1 MPLVSVS
8 AATVSH
14 QHGAIHPIP
23 PQVNQ
28 HQTMPQNLAADPRSF
43 SDPHINDSNNHGVP
57 IIPVVSAAPLPPEK
71 GSPISFQPT
80 QSLVAP
86 ATISVSACPPVRYIR
101 ICCDLK
107 SCHNIGYTPIE
118 IYHPIYLFL
127 YSVSVAAMN
136 SNGVLEFAHVQEPA
150 FINNQV
156 PLENYKTGTIAS
168 LVTSQN
174 MTTKGTGNITVRETK
189 GKLLCN
195 CITSYIYLI
204 R

>member
-1 MPLVSVS
+1 MFFRYSNGKDKVRSNACNITVSVPGNTTMPLVSVS

-28 HQTMPQNLAADPRSF
+28 HQTMPQNLAAGPRTF

-86 ATISVSACPPVRYIR
+86 ATISVSACPPVRYIQ
-101 ICCDLK
+101 ISCNSK
-107 SCHNIGYTPIE
+107 SYQYMTYTDRNMSQ
-118 IYHPIYLFL
+118 YL
-127 YSVSVAAMN
+127 SVSLQCFC
-136 SNGVLEFAHVQEPA
+136 SSYEF
-150 FINNQV
+150 
-156 PLENYKTGTIAS
+156 
-168 LVTSQN
+168 
-174 MTTKGTGNITVRETK
+174 
-189 GKLLCN
+189 
-195 CITSYIYLI
+195 
-204 R
+204 